1 MDLGIFSE
9 NVVNIV
15 SRDKGY
21 IKLLRELYKT
31 LIHLILLGNAIAL
44 NTRETK
50 LPEPKISRNSQ
61 ALTLRSFI
69 ILLHQQ

>member
-31 LIHLILLGNAIAL
+31 LIHLILLGM
-44 NTRETK
+44 
-50 LPEPKISRNSQ
+50 P
-61 ALTLRSFI
+61 
-69 ILLHQQ
+69 LL